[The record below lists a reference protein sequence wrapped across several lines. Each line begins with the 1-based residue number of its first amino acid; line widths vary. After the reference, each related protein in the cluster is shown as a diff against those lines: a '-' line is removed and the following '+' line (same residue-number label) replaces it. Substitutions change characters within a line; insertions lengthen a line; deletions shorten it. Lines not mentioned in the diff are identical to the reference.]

1 METPT
6 QQPPEAGQVIPT
18 VISPAP
24 HLYMKKKLKESLEE
38 FVIFVREQGVV
49 SLAIAFILGGAINKV
64 VSSLVQDIIQPLIGL
79 FFGSTQGLKAW
90 RLGPVMMGNFAA
102 NAIDF
107 LIIAWVVYFI
117 FKKLDLER
125 LDKKK
130 DK

>member
-1 METPT
+1 M
-6 QQPPEAGQVIPT
+6 PT

-38 FVIFVREQGVV
+38 FIVFVRQQGVV

-64 VSSLVQDIIQPLIGL
+64 VSSFVQDIVQPLIGL
-79 FFGSTQGLKAW
+79 FFGSTQGLKGW
-90 RLGPVMMGNFAA
+90 HLGPILLGNFAA

-107 LIIAWVVYFI
+107 LIIAWIVYFI

-130 DK
+130 S

>member
-1 METPT
+1 METSS
-6 QQPPEAGQVIPT
+6 QQPQQTGQVIPT

-24 HLYMKKKLKESLEE
+24 HLYMKMKLKESLEE

-64 VSSLVQDIIQPLIGL
+64 VSSLVQDIIQPVIGL

-102 NAIDF
+102 NTIDF

-117 FKKLDLER
+117 FKKLVLER

-130 DK
+130 S

>member
-1 METPT
+1 METPS
-6 QQPPEAGQVIPT
+6 QQPTEVGQVIPT

-38 FVIFVREQGVV
+38 FVIFVRQQGVV

-64 VSSLVQDIIQPLIGL
+64 VSSLVQDIIQPIIGL

-90 RLGPVMMGNFAA
+90 HLGPVMMGNFAA

-125 LDKKK
+125 LDQKKS
-130 DK
+130 